1 MEYNGVV
8 LSVRKAQR
16 WQRWAH
22 QSGRGAC
29 RSNWEIHF
37 HTGGVENT
45 GVRRRLLENKQL
57 IYGLEKDS
65 AVPKRVISQCHMDIF
80 SGTWSFWTED
90 LTETELLRLELQ
102 EIARGEQ
109 GD

>member
-1 MEYNGVV
+1 M
-8 LSVRKAQR
+8 L
-16 WQRWAH
+16 
-22 QSGRGAC
+22 
-29 RSNWEIHF
+29 NWEIHF

-45 GVRRRLLENKQL
+45 GVRRRLLENKLL

-65 AVPKRVISQCHMDIF
+65 EVPKRVISQCHLDMF
-80 SGTWSFWTED
+80 SGIWSFWTED